1 MYIQL
6 IEYVNSS
13 PMSLTYAILSAL
25 VSAPSSGY
33 DLAKRFKPSVEG
45 SVGFFW
51 SASFQQIYR
60 ELNRLEEKQWL
71 QAESV
76 QQENRPDKK
85 IYAVTALGKQQ
96 LCQWIAEAEEIAPS
110 KDDLLV
116 KLYAGHLVSSE
127 ILMAKL
133 ATHRQQH
140 QQRLAIYQQIQSQ
153 YFQNPQELSKS
164 LKFQYMT
171 LLRGIYYEKSWL
183 AWFDEIMPLLNG

>member
-1 MYIQL
+1 
-6 IEYVNSS
+6 
-13 PMSLTYAILSAL
+13 MSLTYAILSVL

-33 DLAKRFKPSVEG
+33 DLAKRFNPSVEG

-60 ELNRLEEKQWL
+60 ELNRLEEKEWL

-76 QQENRPDKK
+76 QQENRPDKR

-96 LCQWIAEAEEIAPS
+96 LCQWIAESEEIAPI

-116 KLYAGHLVSSE
+116 KLYAGHLVSGE
-127 ILMAKL
+127 MLVAKL
-133 ATHRQQH
+133 EAHRQQH
-140 QQRLAIYQQIQSQ
+140 QQRLAIYQEIQSQ
-153 YFQNPQELSKS
+153 YFQNPQALSDT

-171 LLRGIYYEKSWL
+171 LLRGIHYETGWL
-183 AWFDEIMPLLNG
+183 AWCDEIMPLLK